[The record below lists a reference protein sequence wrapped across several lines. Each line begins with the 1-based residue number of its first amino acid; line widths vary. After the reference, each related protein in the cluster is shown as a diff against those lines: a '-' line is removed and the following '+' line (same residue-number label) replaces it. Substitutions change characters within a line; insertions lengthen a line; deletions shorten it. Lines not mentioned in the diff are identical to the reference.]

1 MVIGQF
7 LRLLYY
13 MDDYIIQDKI
23 VELCVNYVDVLENIF
38 KNPSKETMKDP
49 NK

>member
-1 MVIGQF
+1 MNTMVIGQF

-23 VELCVNYVDVLENIF
+23 TEICVSFVVALENIF
-38 KNPSKETMKDP
+38 KNPSK
-49 NK
+49 